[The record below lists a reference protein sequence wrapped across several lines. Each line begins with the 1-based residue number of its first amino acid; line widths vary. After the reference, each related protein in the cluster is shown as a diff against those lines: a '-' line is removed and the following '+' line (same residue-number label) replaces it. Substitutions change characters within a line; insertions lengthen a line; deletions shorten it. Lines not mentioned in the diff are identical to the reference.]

1 MADRVIRENRM
12 IDRKPPIT
20 PDSASTASGQAGQLL
35 VCVMAVLVVGS
46 TLLLSSP
53 EFRAGHLLVASMVAA
68 FYARRLLGPLVPGMG
83 RSGMIFGGGL
93 IVAHAASWL
102 GGVLHG
108 EAVLTATARG
118 LAGLLGV
125 LGLAVFT
132 VVMLE
137 PRWRRF
143 GKWTALGVLL
153 LLVAGSYVGFF
164 IGLDGFGTVGKYSFR
179 FDQLRM
185 ALIWPT
191 RMLTA
196 PLGQISWDH
205 TNYAAFHFALAL
217 ALVLEFLGGG
227 GKGRRWWCLCVL
239 LGTAVFLTA
248 SRGGWL
254 MLAVALPLVLAGRKP
269 RFALQTL
276 GLLAL
281 CIGLGYVCLKVKL
294 KHSPPTAQVTSAPIA
309 NHGSALVKRG
319 NAGRFEIY
327 QLVWQELE
335 SGRLCGQGLGSVGG
349 PVGPLE
355 HEHSVYMATLRGGG
369 LIGLAGHLAVIGSA
383 AWAALGLMR
392 GGLRWPAV
400 LLATVLS
407 GLLFDRSTV
416 IGISGNYEFIVHWVA
431 VLLPL
436 LLAASRRDGSG
447 LTDRHG
453 GRNFDATTSGN
464 P

>member
-1 MADRVIRENRM
+1 MV
-12 IDRKPPIT
+12 
-20 PDSASTASGQAGQLL
+20 
-35 VCVMAVLVVGS
+35 VLVVGS
-46 TLLLSSP
+46 ALLWSSP
-53 EFRAGHLLVASMVAA
+53 EYRAGHLLAAGVAA
-68 FYARRLLGPLVPGMG
+68 AFHARSLLAPVVCGMG
-83 RSGMIFGGGL
+83 RGGMIFGGGL
-93 IVAHAASWL
+93 ILVHAASWL

-108 EAVLTATARG
+108 EGVLITTARG

-125 LGLAVFT
+125 LGLAVCA
-132 VVMLE
+132 VVLLQ

-153 LLVAGSYVGFF
+153 LLVAGSYAGFF
-164 IGLDGFGTVGKYSFR
+164 IGLGGFGAVGKYSFQ

-196 PLGQISWDH
+196 PLGQIPWDH
-205 TNYAAFHFALAL
+205 TNYAAFYFALAL

-227 GKGRRWWCLCVL
+227 GKGRGWWCLGAL
-239 LGTAVFLTA
+239 LGAAVFLTA
-248 SRGGWL
+248 SRSGWL
-254 MLAVALPLVLAGRKP
+254 MLVVAVPLVLVGRKP
-269 RFALQTL
+269 RFALKTL

-281 CIGLGYVCLKVKL
+281 CIGLGYACLKLKL
-294 KHSPPTAQVTSAPIA
+294 MQSPPAAQQTSVVMAT
-309 NHGSALVKRG
+309 HGSELVKRG
-319 NAGRFEIY
+319 NSGRFEIY
-327 QLVWQELE
+327 QLVWRELDG
-335 SGRLCGQGLGSVGG
+335 GRLCGRGLAAVGG

-392 GGLRWPAV
+392 RGLRWPAV

-416 IGISGNYEFIVHWVA
+416 IGISGNYEFIAHWVA
-431 VLLPL
+431 VVVPL
-436 LLAASRRDGSG
+436 LLAASWREGTGSTG
-447 LTDRHG
+447 RPG
-453 GRNFDATTSGN
+453 GREVDVPTGDN

>member
-1 MADRVIRENRM
+1 MADRVTRDNRM
-12 IDRKPPIT
+12 IDLKPPT
-20 PDSASTASGQAGQLL
+20 PPDSASAASGRVGELL

-68 FYARRLLGPLVPGMG
+68 IYARRLLGPLMPGMG
-83 RSGMIFGGGL
+83 WTGVIFGGGL
-93 IVAHAASWL
+93 IVVHAASWL
-102 GGVLHG
+102 GGLLHG
-108 EAVLTATARG
+108 EGFLTAAARG

-132 VVMLE
+132 VVMLQ

-153 LLVAGSYVGFF
+153 LLLAGSFVGFF
-164 IGLDGFGTVGKYSFR
+164 IGLDGFGTVGTHSFR

-185 ALIWPT
+185 SLIWPT

-217 ALVLEFLGGG
+217 ALVLEFLGSG
-227 GKGRRWWCLCVL
+227 GKGRGWWCLCVL

-254 MLAVALPLVLAGRKP
+254 MLAVAGPLVLAGRKP

-294 KHSPPTAQVTSAPIA
+294 KHSPPTAQVASAAMA

-327 QLVWQELE
+327 QLVWKELE
-335 SGRLCGQGLGSVGG
+335 SGRLCGQGLGAVGG

-369 LIGLAGHLAVIGSA
+369 VIGLAGHLLVIGSA
-383 AWAALGLMR
+383 AWAAFGLMR
-392 GGLRWPAV
+392 RGLRWPAV

-416 IGISGNYEFIVHWVA
+416 IGISGHYEFIAHWVA

-436 LLAASRRDGSG
+436 LLAASWRERGELAG
-447 LTDRHG
+447 LHG
-453 GRNFDATTSGN
+453 GRRS
-464 P
+464 